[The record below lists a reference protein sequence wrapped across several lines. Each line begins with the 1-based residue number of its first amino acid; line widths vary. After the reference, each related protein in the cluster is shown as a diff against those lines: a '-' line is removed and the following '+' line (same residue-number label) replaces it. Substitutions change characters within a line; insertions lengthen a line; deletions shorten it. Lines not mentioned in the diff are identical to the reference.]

1 MKKRIF
7 LWNICFVI
15 LIISALSLISSVDM
29 NEIQV
34 KHHSTSYSYNQLI
47 GLKSKYNTLF
57 LRHLDE
63 TLETV
68 EHEPISIDS
77 NKDFDELAAS
87 ENWSGNGTIITPYII
102 DGYNITNTGNLIK
115 INNSD
120 VFFQIKNCIFNGRE
134 KGIGIVFNNVSNG
147 CITNNSV
154 FNNKIGIQ
162 LDYFSKKNTISENLI
177 SNNSLYGIEIGEDSE
192 LNIIKLNDLSENN
205 IHNCQAN
212 DNGFYNRFAFNFW
225 SDWIESDVDADGIVD
240 ESYSITGSANNN
252 DTYPLSNPNPPQ
264 KHLLTDP
271 IIINPINRKN
281 LKGKVLIQWIEA
293 IDSFKHNILYSL
305 QFSKDR
311 RIWKHLV
318 SDLRTND
325 FIFDTMMVEDGFDY
339 WIKVQA
345 SCLENDMTSTAF
357 FGPFSVENIFTPFFR
372 FIFAL
377 FIITIVVSLLFGT
390 LLWRKRVSSTGMV
403 LLNQSEIQELQLGL
417 CFGSFTDK
425 GLIIQGKDENCPF
438 NDQQLQSMLEY
449 SAVLYQYGK
458 VRNMYGPFPLTSLKE
473 EEITIETSQKGWNYV
488 SYWMKV
494 KDDSIEDL
502 RITGHGGDVPAALL
516 LFYPKQ
522 FDSVIMLH
530 KNGICDIFNSV
541 LDRFSKVSEI
551 TTEVLNQIEKR
562 VANLISP

>member
-7 LWNICFVI
+7 LWNISFVI
-15 LIISALSLISSVDM
+15 LIISTLSLISSVDM

-34 KHHSTSYSYNQLI
+34 KHHSTSYSYDQLI
-47 GLKSKYNTLF
+47 GQKSKDILF
-57 LRHLDE
+57 LRHFDE

-68 EHEPISIDS
+68 EHDPISIES
-77 NKDFDELAAS
+77 NKGFDEFAAS
-87 ENWSGNGTIITPYII
+87 ENWSGNGTITNPYII

-120 VFFQIKNCIFNGRE
+120 VFFQIKNCIFNGRG

-177 SNNSLYGIEIGEDSE
+177 SNNSLYGIEIGQDSE

-225 SDWIESDVDADGIVD
+225 SDWIESDVDADGIID

-293 IDSFKHNILYSL
+293 IDSFKYNILYSL
-305 QFSKDR
+305 HFSKDR

-318 SDLRTND
+318 SDLRTYD

-377 FIITIVVSLLFGT
+377 FIILIVVSLLFGV
-390 LLWRKRVSSTGMV
+390 LLWRKRVSSPRK
-403 LLNQSEIQELQLGL
+403 LLLDQVDKQKIRLGL

-425 GLIIQGKDENCPF
+425 GLIIQGKNENCPF
-438 NDQQLQSMLEY
+438 SNHQLQSMLEY

-458 VRNMYGPFPLTSLKE
+458 EGDMYGPFPLTSLKE
-473 EEITIETSQKGWNYV
+473 EERIITVSQEGWNFV
-488 SYWMKV
+488 SYWIKV
-494 KDDSIEDL
+494 IDDSIEDL
-502 RITGHGGDVPAALL
+502 RVTKHRGEVPAALL
-516 LFYPKQ
+516 LFYSKQ
-522 FDSVIMLH
+522 FDSIIMLY
-530 KNGICDIFNSV
+530 KKGICDTFNSV
-541 LDRFSKVSEI
+541 LKKYFKVSEI
-551 TTEVLNQIEKR
+551 TPDLLNQVEKQILS
-562 VANLISP
+562 LILS